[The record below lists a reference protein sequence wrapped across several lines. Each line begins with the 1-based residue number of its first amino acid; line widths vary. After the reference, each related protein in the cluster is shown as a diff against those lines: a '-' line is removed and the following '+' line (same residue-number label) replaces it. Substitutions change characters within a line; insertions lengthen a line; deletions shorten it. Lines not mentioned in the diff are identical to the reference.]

1 MNYEI
6 LLNINSTY
14 YRINDKIEIEFISNN
29 KRIVTVA
36 IIKDI
41 NTNYMYI
48 YNLKN
53 ELYYEVIYNNII
65 KIKEQI

>member
-1 MNYEI
+1 MNYEV

-41 NTNYMYI
+41 NTNYMDI

-53 ELYYEVIYNNII
+53 KLYYEVIYNNII
-65 KIKEQI
+65 NIKELI

>member
-41 NTNYMYI
+41 NTSYMYI

-53 ELYYEVIYNNII
+53 KLYYEVVYNNII
-65 KIKEQI
+65 KIKGQI

>member
-1 MNYEI
+1 MNYEV

-41 NTNYMYI
+41 NTNYMNI

-53 ELYYEVIYNNII
+53 KLYYEVIYNNII
-65 KIKEQI
+65 KIKGQI

>member
-1 MNYEI
+1 MNYEV

-41 NTNYMYI
+41 NTNYMDI

-53 ELYYEVIYNNII
+53 KLYYEVIYNNII
-65 KIKEQI
+65 KIKEI

>member
-29 KRIVTVA
+29 KRIVTIA
-36 IIKDI
+36 IIKAI
-41 NTNYMYI
+41 NTDYMYI

-53 ELYYEVIYNNII
+53 KLYYEVIYNNII
-65 KIKEQI
+65 KIKE

>member
-1 MNYEI
+1 MNYEV

-36 IIKDI
+36 IIKYI
-41 NTNYMYI
+41 NTNYMDI

-53 ELYYEVIYNNII
+53 KLYYEVIYNNII
-65 KIKEQI
+65 KIKEI

>member
-1 MNYEI
+1 MNYKV

-41 NTNYMYI
+41 NTNYMNI

-53 ELYYEVIYNNII
+53 KLYYEVIYNNII
-65 KIKEQI
+65 KIKG